1 MIIKEVT
8 QLEEVN
14 KCNGFLKE
22 LVKDE
27 KRYNDNIDDNAQ
39 INNYYENFYK
49 SENNKL
55 FIAKENENIIGYI
68 FIKITNPKQN
78 AEIYKE
84 ALIDALY
91 VEKEYRNKGVATQLI
106 NKAKEFS
113 KEKYAKKISINVI
126 KDNENALNLYHKLG
140 FEEFSFRLKQNL

>member
-14 KCNGFLKE
+14 KCNEFLKE

-27 KRYNDNIDDNAQ
+27 KRFNDNIDDNAQ

-49 SENNKL
+49 IENNKL

-113 KEKYAKKISINVI
+113 KEKDAKKISINVI

>member
-1 MIIKEVT
+1 MEIKEVET
-8 QLEEVN
+8 KEEIQKCDEFLN
-14 KCNGFLKE
+14 K

-27 KRYNDNIDDNAQ
+27 KRYNDNIDDNMV

-49 SENNKL
+49 SETSKL
-55 FIAKENENIIGYI
+55 FIAKDNENIIGYI

-91 VEKEYRNKGVATQLI
+91 VEKEYRNKGVATTLI
-106 NKAKEFS
+106 QKAKEYS
-113 KEKYAKKISINVI
+113 KEKDAKKIMISVI